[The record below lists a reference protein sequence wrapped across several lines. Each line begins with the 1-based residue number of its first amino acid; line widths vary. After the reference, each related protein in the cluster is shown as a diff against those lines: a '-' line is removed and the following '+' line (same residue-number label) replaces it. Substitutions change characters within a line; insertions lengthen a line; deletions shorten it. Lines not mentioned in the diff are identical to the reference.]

1 MADDKYLSALG
12 EGALD
17 EIRAY
22 GDELRSL
29 ATQIADTNG
38 KMRDM
43 WSGDKNFSALQRNAT
58 EAARMYRMLEDAAEA
73 YGNTIAELEQA
84 ERKLFGERRKQTSEG
99 KTQQDKRIADIKAE
113 TESLKASGEGY
124 RLQKTAVESYTS
136 ALQVL
141 KEALAEA
148 KEKSDE
154 LKETGQES
162 VQTIQTLN
170 NELTLLTILLHTQ
183 GEEMLTLAEDAHLLQ
198 AALDALKEAG
208 LQSSDSYASLLQKQN
223 ELKDSLAGVTGSAQG
238 SKSIL
243 EGMKGSAEAL
253 AATYNILVAGADLFG
268 IENKELEATMQKL
281 QAVVTILNSVQ
292 QLQNLLQKEGAV
304 ATLANTLA
312 AKGAAAA
319 QWFWN
324 TAIGAGTTA
333 VKLFKTALVTTGVGA
348 LVVLLGEAAGAL
360 MNMTS
365 KTEKASDKQKDYNA
379 ELERSNKLL
388 DRLNTIEKERNARK
402 GGIDD
407 LKRELELA
415 KAKGATANQIYY
427 IEQTIRQ
434 KELANLKVRQEVLK
448 GDAKQRVDL
457 EKEVADKANEI
468 AVATVQYQKAKSEQ
482 RVKDVKTTS
491 KNYVAVY
498 KDEAAEIKRI
508 NEDLQTTIA
517 GVKKSFTA
525 VTEQEMSDAVNEI
538 EAQTKRLEES
548 DRKKKL
554 AEGPFERGST
564 GVVDS
569 GPDRSQDLSLINYP
583 KNKEDAKK
591 KAQTEKQ
598 QQKEKL
604 DHLKEQIKLTK
615 KYAEVLTEIAEL
627 AKAESERKLEQI
639 AVERE
644 EVDAR
649 YEQEMAYI
657 NNAAI
662 TEEEREQRKR
672 QLIADTESK
681 RMELK
686 LREREERR
694 KQAQYEKGLAVM
706 QIILN
711 TASAIVEALPNP
723 ALSVAAGIIG
733 AAQLVKA
740 LATPIPEYA
749 DGTNYHPGG
758 LALVG
763 EGGQPEYVK
772 EPGQKGYWVSGPTLD
787 VFAAGTSVIPMSDM
801 VMAAS
806 GYVVN
811 STGEVRFDKTSALSA
826 LMVDELKGLRKD
838 VRNMPQSKT
847 VQNNGLITFEQ
858 RTGNRYISYLRKRYY
873 GA

>member
-17 EIRAY
+17 EIRTY
-22 GDELRSL
+22 GEELRSL
-29 ATQIADTNG
+29 AAQIADTNG
-38 KMRDM
+38 KMREM
-43 WSGDKNFSALQRNAT
+43 WSGDKTFSALQRNAE
-58 EAARMYRMLEDAAEA
+58 EAVKMYRALEDSAKA
-73 YGNTIAELEQA
+73 YEGMVGRLEQA
-84 ERKLFGERRKQTSEG
+84 ERKLFGERQRSIDSDKAR
-99 KTQQDKRIADIKAE
+99 QDKRIADIKAE
-113 TESLKASGEGY
+113 TEAVKTAAAAYGI
-124 RLQKTAVESYTS
+124 QKTAVEGYTG

-141 KEALAEA
+141 KEAMDEA
-148 KEKSDE
+148 KEKADE
-154 LKETGQES
+154 LKESGDGNVETFQS
-162 VQTIQTLN
+162 LN
-170 NELTLLTILLHTQ
+170 RELGLLTILLNTHGT
-183 GEEMLTLAEDAHLLQ
+183 EMLAVAEDAQLLQ

-223 ELKDSLAGVTGSAQG
+223 ELKDSLTGVTGSAQG
-238 SKSIL
+238 SKSVL

-268 IENKELEATMQKL
+268 IENKELEDTMQKL

-365 KTEKASDKQKDYNA
+365 KTDKASDKQKDYNA

-388 DRLNTIEKERNARK
+388 DRLNTIEKERNGRK

-415 KAKGATANQIYY
+415 KARGATANQIYF

-448 GDAKQRVDL
+448 GDAKQRMDL

-468 AVATVQYQKAKSEQ
+468 AVATVRYRKAKSEE
-482 RVKDVKTTS
+482 RVKDFNTTS

-498 KDEAAEIKRI
+498 KDEAKEIKRI
-508 NEDLQTTIA
+508 DEDLQTAIA
-517 GVKKSFTA
+517 EVKWNFTKRSEA
-525 VTEQEMSDAVNEI
+525 EITDAANEI
-538 EAQTKRLEES
+538 EAQTKRLEEL
-548 DRKKKL
+548 DKQKKQQK
-554 AEGPFERGST
+554 
-564 GVVDS
+564 D
-569 GPDRSQDLSLINYP
+569 D
-583 KNKEDAKK
+583 EDAKNK
-591 KAQTEKQ
+591 PETEKQ

-604 DHLKEQIKLTK
+604 DKLKEQIKLTK

-639 AVERE
+639 AAERE

-649 YEQEMAYI
+649 YEQEMANI

-662 TEEEREQRKR
+662 TEEEREERKR
-672 QLIADTESK
+672 QLMADTESK

-723 ALSVAAGIIG
+723 ALSVAAGIVG

-749 DGTNYHPGG
+749 EGTDNHPGG
-758 LALVG
+758 LAWVG

-772 EPGQKGYWVSGPTLD
+772 EPGRKGYWVSAPTLD
-787 VFAAGTSVIPMSDM
+787 VFGAGTSVVPLSDM
-801 VMAAS
+801 VAAAS
-806 GYVVN
+806 GYAIG
-811 STGEVRFDKTSALSA
+811 STGGVRFDKASASNTA
-826 LMVDELKGLRKD
+826 VVAELKGLRKD
-838 VRNMPQSKT
+838 VKNIPQSKT
-847 VQNNGLITFEQ
+847 VQSNGLITFEQ
-858 RTGNRYISYLRKRYY
+858 RTGNRYITYLRKRYY